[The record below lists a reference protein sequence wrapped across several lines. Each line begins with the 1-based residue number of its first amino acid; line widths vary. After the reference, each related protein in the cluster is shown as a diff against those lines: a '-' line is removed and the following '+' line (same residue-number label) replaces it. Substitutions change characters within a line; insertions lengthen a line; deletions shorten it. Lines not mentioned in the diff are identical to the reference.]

1 MEFLLAPFAMP
12 YPPFAELGQ
21 INRLVPFTRSLD
33 AMPLVVRGLGAGRW
47 SVEVDGSR
55 LTEVSAADLAA
66 GIDLRLRSPKS
77 EKIDEL
83 NQRYRQEE
91 HVLRDIAKVEF
102 MMFCAKVDPKDSA
115 AVQLWME
122 RYLDEVRTKPWF
134 GYYTNL
140 FAEYYRLKAGEA
152 DCRTALRVISEEL
165 NVDIQPISRK
175 IVLRK
180 IVD

>member
-1 MEFLLAPFAMP
+1 
-12 YPPFAELGQ
+12 
-21 INRLVPFTRSLD
+21 
-33 AMPLVVRGLGAGRW
+33 
-47 SVEVDGSR
+47 
-55 LTEVSAADLAA
+55 
-66 GIDLRLRSPKS
+66 
-77 EKIDEL
+77 
-83 NQRYRQEE
+83 
-91 HVLRDIAKVEF
+91 
-102 MMFCAKVDPKDSA
+102 MFCAKVDPKDSA
-115 AVQLWME
+115 AVQAWME

-134 GYYTNL
+134 GCYTNL